1 MIEQKNSRAEAAR
14 NLGFSS
20 QILGHWLKEA
30 EDDHDHAFRGNGTLT
45 LEHAEIRSL
54 KG

>member
-30 EDDHDHAFRGNGTLT
+30 EDDHAFRGNGTLT